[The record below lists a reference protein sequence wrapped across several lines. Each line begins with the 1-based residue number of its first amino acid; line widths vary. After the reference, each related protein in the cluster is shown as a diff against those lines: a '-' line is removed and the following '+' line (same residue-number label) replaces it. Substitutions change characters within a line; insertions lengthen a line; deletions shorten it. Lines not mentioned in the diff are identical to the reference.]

1 MSSTKIEFAVK
12 MTCDNCVKAVEQA
25 VDNVDGIKNVDINLE
40 QGSVV
45 VDTTLSADEVL
56 RQLRKSGKQVVLK
69 GYGNVAAVAVMECG
83 TPDVKGVVRF
93 VEESPRSCIID
104 GTIDGLSMKQQ
115 YELTVNECGDLS
127 RGCDNV
133 GNCLFLPETRTR
145 PDGRPYG
152 SLGYFTPSS
161 NGRAVFRFDDSMI
174 KLSEIIGRSLVVT
187 DRNGNQRLT
196 CGIIARSAGVF
207 QNPKTICACDGISIW
222 DEGKVPGHQ
231 QAVPKS
237 KQ

>member
-1 MSSTKIEFAVK
+1 MSTTKIEFAVK
-12 MTCDNCVKAVEQA
+12 MTCGNCVKAVEQA
-25 VDNVDGIKNVDINLE
+25 MDNVEGIKNVDINLE

-45 VDTTLSADEVL
+45 VDTTLPADEVL

-83 TPDVKGVVRF
+83 RSDIKGVVRF
-93 VEESPRSCIID
+93 VEESPHSCIVD
-104 GTIDGLSMKQQ
+104 GTIDGLDTKQQ

-133 GNCLFLPETRTR
+133 GDTLLPGNSRL
-145 PDGRPYG
+145 DGRPYG
-152 SLGYFTPSS
+152 SLGYFTPSK
-161 NGRAVFRFDDSMI
+161 NGRAVFRFDDSVI

-187 DRNGNQRLT
+187 DRDQNQRLT
-196 CGIIARSAGVF
+196 CGIIARSAGIF

-222 DEGKVPGHQ
+222 DEINVPTNQHGL
-231 QAVPKS
+231 PKS